1 MRYMLLFLL
10 LLNGC
15 SSMPFISSDLS
26 LVEIPL
32 SEEQQE
38 IYLSKSKPAQHFGFQ
53 VFPLPRGEVG
63 LRGSARLHPN
73 QRAQLAMSPI
83 DPLLVPIM
91 GKNKKNTALAL
102 LDTASPTS
110 WLEFAYS
117 RDLLAKFLGFR
128 DQHFPYRGQRSTG
141 GVNAYAALV
150 HQLRIDQLFIENMP
164 MYVRMATGSLGPQ
177 GRSLDEPQLK
187 AVLGYDVLQLFSIVQ
202 IDFPRQMIRFSTT
215 DSYTPN
221 AIDLLAKA
229 AILDHPQGGLV
240 VEGALFGEKTAIV
253 LDLAG
258 AYALARPDIQEP
270 YTRQLSID
278 ELVFRQI
285 PTLPLPPGNLPYL
298 GRELLDEC
306 IITLCPQ
313 ADVVYIEKP

>member
-1 MRYMLLFLL
+1 MQYMLLFLL
-10 LLNGC
+10 LLTAC
-15 SSMPFISSDLS
+15 SSMPFTNKNSP

-32 SEEQQE
+32 STEQQE

-53 VFPLPRGEVG
+53 VYPLPRGEVG

-73 QRAQLAMSPI
+73 QRAEVAMSST
-83 DPLLVPIM
+83 DPFLIPIM
-91 GKNKKNTALAL
+91 GKNKKNNALAL

-117 RDLLAKFLGFR
+117 RDLLAKFLSFR
-128 DQHFPYRGQRSTG
+128 DHHFPYRGQRSTG
-141 GVNAYAALV
+141 GVNAYVALV
-150 HQLRIDQLFIENMP
+150 HQLRIHQIFIDNIP
-164 MYVRMATGSLGPQ
+164 LYVRMATGSLGPQ
-177 GRSLDEPQLK
+177 GRSLEEPQLK

-221 AIDLLAKA
+221 AMDLLATA
-229 AILDHPQGGLV
+229 SIINHPQGGLV
-240 VEGALFGEKTAIV
+240 VEGALFGEKTPIV

-258 AYALARPDIQEP
+258 AYALARPDMQEP

-306 IITLCPQ
+306 IVTLCPQ
-313 ADVVYIEKP
+313 AGYVYIEKP